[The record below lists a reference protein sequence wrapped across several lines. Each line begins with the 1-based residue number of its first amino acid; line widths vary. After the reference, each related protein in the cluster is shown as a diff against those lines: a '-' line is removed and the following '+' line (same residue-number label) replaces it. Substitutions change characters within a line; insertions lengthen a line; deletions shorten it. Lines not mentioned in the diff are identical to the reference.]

1 METKFEKVRAI
12 EDDIEAIKKVKH
24 FSPREG
30 ERSWR
35 DLMAEQGALHLA
47 KTLVGTRDN
56 RGERKKGWWWA
67 PLHFILALTNC
78 YLNCISEL

>member
-56 RGERKKGWWWA
+56 REEERVVVGSVA
-67 PLHFILALTNC
+67 F
-78 YLNCISEL
+78 YLGPDELLS

>member
-24 FSPREG
+24 FFPREG

-56 RGERKKGWWWA
+56 REEERVVVGSVA
-67 PLHFILALTNC
+67 F
-78 YLNCISEL
+78 YLGPDELLS